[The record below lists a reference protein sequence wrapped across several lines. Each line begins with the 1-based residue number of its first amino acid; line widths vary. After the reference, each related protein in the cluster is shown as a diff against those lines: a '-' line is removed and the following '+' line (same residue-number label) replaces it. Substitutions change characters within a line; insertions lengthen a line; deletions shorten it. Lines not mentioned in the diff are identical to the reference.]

1 MKNEFSSNLAKVIA
15 TVGLMAT
22 VFCFNHQP
30 VYSQIIPQAWA
41 SLGGKDGDFTYAGG
55 IKFFSFGLEV
65 GVGEDGATGGDIL
78 KFINIPTLSAI
89 SPYVGI
95 GFYSGDDTFAYSG
108 GVHLNPRGN
117 FFVGGGYHSIRGIN
131 GQIGIKF

>member
-1 MKNEFSSNLAKVIA
+1 MKNKFLSNLARVSA
-15 TVGLMAT
+15 TASLMTTLFLTA
-22 VFCFNHQP
+22 HQP
-30 VYSQIIPQAWA
+30 VYSQIIPQAWV

-55 IKFFSFGLEV
+55 LKFLGFGLEV
-65 GVGEDGATGGDIL
+65 GTGAEGATGGDLL
-78 KFINIPTLSAI
+78 KFINFPFV

-108 GVHLNPRGN
+108 GVQLKPPGN
-117 FFVGGGYHSIRGIN
+117 FFFGGGFHSIRGFN

>member
-1 MKNEFSSNLAKVIA
+1 MKNQLLSNLAR
-15 TVGLMAT
+15 VGVTASLMTT
-22 VFCFNHQP
+22 VFLTTHQP

-55 IKFFSFGLEV
+55 IKFFGFGLEV

-78 KFINIPTLSAI
+78 KFINLPRL

-108 GVHLNPRGN
+108 GVQLHPRGN
-117 FFVGGGYHSIRGIN
+117 FFFGGGYHSIRGFN

>member
-1 MKNEFSSNLAKVIA
+1 MKNKLLSNLAKVSVAASLMTSVFLIA
-15 TVGLMAT
+15 PK
-22 VFCFNHQP
+22 P
-30 VYSQIIPQAWA
+30 VYSQIIPQGWA

-55 IKFFSFGLEV
+55 IKFFGFGLEV

-78 KFINIPTLSAI
+78 KFINIPTLSTI

-108 GVHLNPRGN
+108 GVQLHPPGN